1 MERSLHIGIIRPS
14 SIPDREEFE
23 RGLEVLKKHGIY
35 FKIFVDFEES
45 DPSQIA
51 FLLYELLTCGQ
62 FSHLWTVRGGAGAVK
77 LLPFLDDLFQTKRI
91 RSISL
96 PTIIGFSDV
105 TALHLYFLSRFQK
118 IGIHGPMIVNLPT
131 IEKTSLKRL
140 LGVLQSRNS
149 RITIHG
155 KTHHSGKAKGVL
167 FGGNLSLVASLCGTP
182 YFPKLES
189 MILFI
194 EDVGEKAH
202 KLERSLWQVLMSISP
217 GSLKGIIFGDLGS
230 VSPTYLIS
238 ALKEFVPSDIPV
250 GIDFP
255 FGHRTKNY
263 PLLVGAPAELRASE
277 RKAILIMENHQRI

>member
-14 SIPDREEFE
+14 SIPNREEFE
-23 RGLEVLKKHGIY
+23 SGLEVLRKHGIY
-35 FKIFVDFEES
+35 FKSFVDFEES

-62 FSHLWTVRGGAGAVK
+62 FSHLWAVRGGAGAVK
-77 LLPFLDDLFQTKRI
+77 LLPFLDDLFQTKGSKNI
-91 RSISL
+91 RL
-96 PTIIGFSDV
+96 PTIIGFSDI
-105 TALHLYFLSRFQK
+105 TALHLYFLSKFQK

-131 IEKTSLKRL
+131 IERASLKRL

-155 KTHHSGKAKGVL
+155 KTYHSGSARGVI

-182 YFPKLES
+182 YFPKLDS

-202 KLERSLWQVLMSISP
+202 KLERSLWQVLMCIPP
-217 GSLKGIIFGDLGS
+217 GSLKGMILGDLGS

-238 ALKEFVPSDIPV
+238 ALKEFIPHDIPV

-255 FGHRTKNY
+255 FGHKTKNY
-263 PLLVGAPAELRASE
+263 PLLVGAIAELRASE
-277 RKAILIMENHQRI
+277 RRAMLIMENHQRI